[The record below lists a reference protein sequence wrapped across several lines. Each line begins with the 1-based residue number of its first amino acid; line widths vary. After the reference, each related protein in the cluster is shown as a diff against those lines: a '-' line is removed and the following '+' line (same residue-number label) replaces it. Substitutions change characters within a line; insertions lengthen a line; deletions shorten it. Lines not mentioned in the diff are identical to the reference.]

1 MFFLILFISPIPIN
15 AQSPFLIEIQRYSI
29 VYTIS
34 PSNSTPSL
42 PAYSEIYF
50 DHQEKKHLTNTY
62 TSKNN
67 FSITNKTNKT
77 FISSF
82 IFNQIIYITT
92 APKFI
97 SNHNIK
103 NTWKKS
109 GNYYRYK
116 TLERTHL
123 SNTFFQILT
132 NNKQIITNTSI
143 IFTANKNNTVKSGL
157 WYDHFTDSYITNT
170 SLLQIDHVVSF
181 ADAFRSH
188 TNNWSKKNIKDFF
201 NTNINSGLLP
211 IHSNENQKK
220 SDNTP
225 SKYVPPNINF
235 QSIYIDMYVNTK
247 KHYNLK
253 LKIEETNNIANIIK
267 MPTKT
272 KKEEI

>member
-1 MFFLILFISPIPIN
+1 MFSLILLISPIPIN
-15 AQSPFLIEIQRYSI
+15 VLPPFKIKIPRYSI

-50 DHQEKKHLTNTY
+50 DHQEKKYLTNIY
-62 TSKNN
+62 TSKSN
-67 FSITNKTNKT
+67 FSITNKTSLSSTNLNK
-77 FISSF
+77 
-82 IFNQIIYITT
+82 IIYITT
-92 APKFI
+92 TPKFI
-97 SNHNIK
+97 SNHHIK
-103 NTWKKS
+103 NTWEKS

-143 IFTANKNNTVKSGL
+143 IFIANKNNTVKSGL
-157 WYDHFTDSYITNT
+157 WYDHFTGSYITNT

-188 TNNWSKKNIKDFF
+188 TNNWSKKDVKNFF
-201 NTNINSGLLP
+201 NTNIDSGLLP
-211 IHSNENQKK
+211 AYTNENQNK
-220 SDNTP
+220 SDNPP
-225 SKYVPPNINF
+225 SKYLPPNTKFVNIF
-235 QSIYIDMYVNTK
+235 IDMYVNTK

-253 LKIEETNNIANIIK
+253 LKIEETNKNN
-267 MPTKT
+267 MP
-272 KKEEI
+272 I